1 MVQKSAHPAGGEF
14 SVQHNVSPELSDLL
28 CKPLSE
34 LLLEVNSRDRLVSS
48 LVLEA
53 VVVKLMQ
60 LLQIGGIL
68 VRMCSHVTEHREI
81 GIIFEVDHPIFSRWQ
96 VQCKD
101 TESLTINDV
110 AREVGLTYLLKSNVI
125 VMISTGNIEDAARHY
140 ADEVMRKSNLCIVM
154 LDGADL
160 HAVATKPMHIKQV
173 FSRETQRAKGLR
185 PLDI

>member
-1 MVQKSAHPAGGEF
+1 MSKKINTAPRSLSGVREVQS
-14 SVQHNVSPELSDLL
+14 
-28 CKPLSE
+28 
-34 LLLEVNSRDRLVSS
+34 LEALAFRLVNW
-48 LVLEA
+48 LDLHFTAAHVRIEA
-53 VVVKLMQ
+53 T
-60 LLQIGGIL
+60 GG
-68 VRMCSHVTEHREI
+68 TEA
-81 GIIFEVDHPIFSRWQ
+81 GIILECEQPVFSRWQ
-96 VQCKD
+96 VQCKN
-101 TESLTINDV
+101 TESLIVDDV